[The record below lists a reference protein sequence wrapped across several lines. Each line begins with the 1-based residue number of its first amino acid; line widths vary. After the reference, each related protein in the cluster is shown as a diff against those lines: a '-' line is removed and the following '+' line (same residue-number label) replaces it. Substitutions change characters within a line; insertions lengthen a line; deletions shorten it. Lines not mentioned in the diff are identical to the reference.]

1 MASIEA
7 EGPDVSGE
15 VPQVPINF
23 VPATEG
29 ETFALGQLTIR
40 IMEDGS
46 RTGKSAIAVQI
57 ISKTYRNYR
66 SDNRIGTVELTVPAN
81 TSGPPP
87 HWHEMH
93 DETFL
98 GTI

>member
-46 RTGKSAIAVQI
+46 RTGKSAVTVRMMF
-57 ISKTYRNYR
+57 KTYSNPI
-66 SDNRIGTVELTVPAN
+66 DQTTELALSN
-81 TSGPPP
+81 
-87 HWHEMH
+87 
-93 DETFL
+93 
-98 GTI
+98 

>member
-15 VPQVPINF
+15 IPQVPINF

-46 RTGKSAIAVQI
+46 RTGKQ
-57 ISKTYRNYR
+57 Y
-66 SDNRIGTVELTVPAN
+66 PA
-81 TSGPPP
+81 
-87 HWHEMH
+87 H
-93 DETFL
+93 DFASFL
-98 GTI
+98 AHA